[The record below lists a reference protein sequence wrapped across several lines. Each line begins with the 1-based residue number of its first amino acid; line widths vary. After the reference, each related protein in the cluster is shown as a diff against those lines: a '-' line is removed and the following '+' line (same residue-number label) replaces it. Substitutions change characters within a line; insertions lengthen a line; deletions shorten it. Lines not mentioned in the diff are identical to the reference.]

1 MSKKLVEKPIFI
13 NTIEEVKELS
23 KTHNRNQKII
33 FDCCQCGKPYTTSM
47 YNRGGGLRTT
57 LICYKCKRSNT
68 MLERFG
74 STSITETEYFK
85 EKSLK
90 TKLERYGNPFYNNPE
105 KQKETMNALYGGQG
119 FASTELLSKQKET
132 MVKKY
137 GVENPM
143 ESRSFINIMKKRY
156 KYNDINFDSSW
167 ELCLYIYL
175 VDNNIDFIYQP
186 DKSLKYEYNGKYFM
200 YIPDFEINGKLYEIK
215 GDQFFNDDGTMKC
228 PFHPEESDKLN
239 AKCNFAKSIGV
250 TFLRYEQI
258 KKYIDYVTQ
267 TYGKKYIKQ
276 FKNY

>member
-156 KYNDINFDSSW
+156 KYNDINFDSS
-167 ELCLYIYL
+167 
-175 VDNNIDFIYQP
+175 
-186 DKSLKYEYNGKYFM
+186 
-200 YIPDFEINGKLYEIK
+200 
-215 GDQFFNDDGTMKC
+215 
-228 PFHPEESDKLN
+228 
-239 AKCNFAKSIGV
+239 
-250 TFLRYEQI
+250 
-258 KKYIDYVTQ
+258 
-267 TYGKKYIKQ
+267 
-276 FKNY
+276 